1 MNKYFFAH
9 WAHVHR
15 LKTLLVSVIFIN
27 LYLFLFYNNEPLKP
41 GQVLMQVPKCQCSK
55 YVDYKPMET
64 QKYGPENGTCSKESW
79 IRGPGQKVVGKFFGK
94 STISK

>member
-1 MNKYFFAH
+1 
-9 WAHVHR
+9 
-15 LKTLLVSVIFIN
+15 
-27 LYLFLFYNNEPLKP
+27 
-41 GQVLMQVPKCQCSK
+41 MQVPKCQCSK

-94 STISK
+94 TIISKQAKAPIFILKYPGI